1 MTVPD
6 GGGHPR
12 PEEPILITR
21 SMLTATPKRAPIDFE
36 RGMRMAPPLI
46 LTLILAN
53 IAVFAWEISSGALL
67 SEEAI
72 IGAGALSRAEV
83 LEGEWSRL
91 VSAMFL
97 HGGPDHLIGNMIVL
111 YIVGIALEHAVG
123 AAGTAW
129 IYLAAGLSGS
139 LLSMAMSPGPSV
151 GASGAIFGV
160 AGAVILILVR
170 FRDRYHLRDKRISV
184 VLGVWAAY
192 QLAIGFMTPFVDNF
206 AHLGGLVGGAMAA
219 LLARPRG
226 S

>member
-1 MTVPD
+1 
-6 GGGHPR
+6 
-12 PEEPILITR
+12 
-21 SMLTATPKRAPIDFE
+21 MLTAAPTRVPVDFE

-46 LTLILAN
+46 LTLIIAN
-53 IAVFAWEISSGALL
+53 IAIFAWEISSGALL
-67 SEEAI
+67 SEDAI
-72 IGAGALSRAEV
+72 IAAGALSRAEV

-111 YIVGIALEHAVG
+111 YIVGIACEHAVG
-123 AAGTAW
+123 AASTAW

-139 LLSMAMSPGPSV
+139 LASMAMSPGPSV

-160 AGAVILILVR
+160 AGAVIVILVR
-170 FRDRYHLRDKRISV
+170 YRDRYHLRDKRISL
-184 VLGVWAAY
+184 VLGIWAAY

-206 AHLGGLVGGAMAA
+206 AHLGGLVGGALAT